1 MLAKTTLKF
10 LTDLKKNNNKPWF
23 DANRKAYEAA
33 KADFAALADA
43 VIAATAKFDPPIGDL
58 KAKDCTFRINRD
70 VRFSK
75 DKSPYKTNMGASFN
89 RGGKK
94 ISGAGYY
101 FHCQPGGGS
110 FIAGGIYM
118 PMPPDLAKMRQE
130 VDYNW
135 KEFQKIIKAK
145 AFKDVYGDLEK
156 TGEMTLSRP
165 PKGYEAGNPA
175 IEYIKLKS
183 FIGTGKMSDAQ
194 LTSNDLVKTVVNG
207 FKAAYPLIQFI
218 NHALEE

>member
-23 DANRKAYEAA
+23 DSNRKAYEAA
-33 KADFAALADA
+33 KADFAAIVEA
-43 VIAATAKFDPPIGDL
+43 VIASASKFDPSVGHL
-58 KAKDCTFRINRD
+58 KAKECMFRINRD

-89 RGGKK
+89 MGSKKVYGG
-94 ISGAGYY
+94 GYY
-101 FHCQPGGGS
+101 FHCEPGGGS

-135 KEFQKIIKAK
+135 KEFQKILKAK
-145 AFKDVYGDLEK
+145 AFRDVYGDLEK

-165 PKGYEAGNPA
+165 PKGYEPDNPA

-183 FIGTGKMSDAQ
+183 FIGTAKLTDAQ
-194 LTSNDLVKTVVNG
+194 LTDKDLVKTIVTG
-207 FKAAYPLIQFI
+207 FKAVYPLVQFI
-218 NHALEE
+218 NHALKE